1 MRKTKRLLFSSNFD
15 PWFPLHIAKI
25 EERQNREKIQPST
38 IQIFHSWGP
47 FFSPQ
52 ITENKITFLK
62 FPAFLD
68 KKIRCGQRL
77 QGQNQNMRQPF
88 SEPSIVV
95 YWKHKKFGPQLSN
108 FVVTGH
114 KKHFRNILTQ
124 IFKFGYFSW
133 YYTHIL
139 GKYKLDLLM
148 KNLMLNQLATT

>member
-25 EERQNREKIQPST
+25 EERRNREKIQPST
-38 IQIFHSWGP
+38 IQIFHSRGP
-47 FFSPQ
+47 FFSPL

-68 KKIRCGQRL
+68 KKTECGQRL
-77 QGQNQNMRQPF
+77 QGQNQNLTQPF
-88 SEPSIVV
+88 TEPSIVV

-114 KKHFRNILTQ
+114 KEHFRNILTQ
-124 IFKFGYFSW
+124 IFKFGCFSW

-139 GKYKLDLLM
+139 EKYKLDLLM
-148 KNLMLNQLATT
+148 KNLMLNQLAPT

>member
-25 EERQNREKIQPST
+25 EERRNREKIQPST
-38 IQIFHSWGP
+38 IQIFHSRGP
-47 FFSPQ
+47 FFSPL

-62 FPAFLD
+62 FLAFLD
-68 KKIRCGQRL
+68 KKNRVWSKVTGSKSKSDTA
-77 QGQNQNMRQPF
+77 F
-88 SEPSIVV
+88 HWASIVV
-95 YWKHKKFGPQLSN
+95 YWKYKKFCSQLSN

-114 KKHFRNILTQ
+114 KEHFRNILTQ

-139 GKYKLDLLM
+139 EKYKLDLLM
-148 KNLMLNQLATT
+148 KNLMLNQLAPT

>member
-25 EERQNREKIQPST
+25 EERRNREKNQPST
-38 IQIFHSWGP
+38 IQIFHSRGP
-47 FFSPQ
+47 FFSPL

-62 FPAFLD
+62 FLAFLD
-68 KKIRCGQRL
+68 KKTGCGQRL
-77 QGQNQNMRQPF
+77 QGQNQNLTQPF
-88 SEPSIVV
+88 TEPSIVV
-95 YWKHKKFGPQLSN
+95 YWKYKKFGSQLSN

-114 KKHFRNILTQ
+114 KEHFRNILTQ

-139 GKYKLDLLM
+139 EKYKLDLLM
-148 KNLMLNQLATT
+148 KNLMLNQLAPT

>member
-1 MRKTKRLLFSSNFD
+1 MRNTKRLLFSSNFD

-38 IQIFHSWGP
+38 IQIFHSRGS
-47 FFSPQ
+47 FFSPL